1 MIVNASMPAGAH
13 LYSSSSFCYRHMPE
27 KWRQRD
33 EFMRTENSQTPPK
46 AHFSVHV
53 MLIAMSFVW
62 GINFPI
68 IKGALAELSP
78 LSFNAIRFS
87 TSSLLLLV
95 LLYFRE
101 KNFSIRRGDI
111 SRFILLALVGN
122 TVYQLFFI
130 HGIAR
135 TTASNSSLILATTPI
150 FIVLLGSILGVEK
163 ITKSILQSI
172 IISFTGII
180 LVITGS
186 GKPLVL
192 TDQSLIGDLLTIA
205 NPICW
210 ATYTVLSKPMLKE
223 YTPLK
228 LTSLTMAIG
237 TIPLVLISIPSL
249 NAQNWSIVSTQ
260 AWLGLAF
267 SAFFAIGIG
276 YLMWYTGVS
285 LIGSARTA
293 LYENLVTVFAVA
305 SAWILLSENMSPVQI
320 TGASLV
326 FVSLY
331 LVQRTKQS

>member
-1 MIVNASMPAGAH
+1 MT
-13 LYSSSSFCYRHMPE
+13 
-27 KWRQRD
+27 
-33 EFMRTENSQTPPK
+33 TENSQTPPK
-46 AHFSVHV
+46 AHISVNL
-53 MLIAMSFVW
+53 MLIAMSFIW

-68 IKGALAELSP
+68 VKSALAELSP
-78 LSFNAIRFS
+78 LSFNAIRF
-87 TSSLLLLV
+87 TTASLLLLA
-95 LLYFRE
+95 LQYFRE

-111 SRFILLALVGN
+111 GRFILLALVGN

-150 FIVLLGSILGVEK
+150 FIVFLGSISGVEK
-163 ITKSILQSI
+163 ITKPILQSI

-180 LVITGS
+180 LIITGS
-186 GKPLVL
+186 GKPLTI

-237 TIPLVLISIPSL
+237 TIPLVLLSVPSL
-249 NAQNWSIVSTQ
+249 NGQDWKIVSTQ

-276 YLMWYTGVS
+276 YLIWYTGVS
-285 LIGSARTA
+285 LVGSARTA
-293 LYENLVTVFAVA
+293 LYDNLVTVFAVV
-305 SAWILLSENMSPVQI
+305 SAWIVLSENMSPVQI
-320 TGASLV
+320 IGAFLV
-326 FVSLY
+326 FASLY
-331 LVQRTKQS
+331 LVQRNKQS

>member
-1 MIVNASMPAGAH
+1 MNLLG
-13 LYSSSSFCYRHMPE
+13 
-27 KWRQRD
+27 
-33 EFMRTENSQTPPK
+33 TENSQAPPK
-46 AHFSVHV
+46 ARFSVNV
-53 MLIAMSFVW
+53 MLIAMGFIW

-68 IKGALAELSP
+68 IKHVLAELSP

-87 TSSLLLLV
+87 TASLLLLV

-101 KNFSIRRGDI
+101 KNFSIRRRDI
-111 SRFILLALVGN
+111 SRFILLAFVGN

-150 FIVLLGSILGVEK
+150 FIVLLGSVLGVEK
-163 ITKSILQSI
+163 ITKSILQGI
-172 IISFTGII
+172 IISFTGIV
-180 LVITGS
+180 LVIAGS

-237 TIPLVLISIPSL
+237 TIPLVLVSIPSL
-249 NAQNWSIVSTQ
+249 NAQNWNTVSTQ

-276 YLMWYTGVS
+276 YLMWYTGIS
-285 LIGSARTA
+285 LVGSARTA
-293 LYENLVTVFAVA
+293 LYENLVTVFAVV
-305 SAWILLSENMSPVQI
+305 SAWILLSENMSPIQI
-320 TGASLV
+320 IGASFV

-331 LVQRTKQS
+331 LVQRAKHS

>member
-1 MIVNASMPAGAH
+1 MT
-13 LYSSSSFCYRHMPE
+13 
-27 KWRQRD
+27 
-33 EFMRTENSQTPPK
+33 TENSKTSPN
-46 AHFSVHV
+46 AHISVHL
-53 MLIAMSFVW
+53 MLIAMSFIW

-68 IKGALAELSP
+68 VKSALAELSP
-78 LSFNAIRFS
+78 LSFNAIRF
-87 TSSLLLLV
+87 TTASLLLLA
-95 LLYFRE
+95 LQYFRE

-111 SRFILLALVGN
+111 GRFILLALVGN

-150 FIVLLGSILGVEK
+150 FIVFLGSILGVER
-163 ITKSILQSI
+163 ITKPILQSI

-180 LVITGS
+180 LIITGS
-186 GKPLVL
+186 GKPLTI

-237 TIPLVLISIPSL
+237 TIPLVLLSIPSL
-249 NAQNWSIVSTQ
+249 NGQNWKIVSTQ

-267 SAFFAIGIG
+267 SAFFAISIG

-285 LIGSARTA
+285 LVGSARTA
-293 LYENLVTVFAVA
+293 LYENLVTVFAVV
-305 SAWILLSENMSPVQI
+305 SAWIVLSENMSPVQI
-320 TGASLV
+320 IGAFLV

-331 LVQRTKQS
+331 LVQRNKRS